1 MVSNIISVFFLSDT
15 DEELKNWKNN
25 FEGIVAKR
33 ESDIS
38 KLEREKNDMDTKI
51 KFLEQNIDAYTAEIT
66 NLLSEAGVIF
76 IELITYDIVK
86 LVQFI

>member
-38 KLEREKNDMDTKI
+38 KLEREKNDMDMKI
-51 KFLEQNIDAYTAEIT
+51 KFLEQNIDAYAVEIT
-66 NLLSEAGVIF
+66 NLLSEAGVIL

>member
-38 KLEREKNDMDTKI
+38 KLEREKNDMDMKI

-66 NLLSEAGVIF
+66 NLLSEAGVIL